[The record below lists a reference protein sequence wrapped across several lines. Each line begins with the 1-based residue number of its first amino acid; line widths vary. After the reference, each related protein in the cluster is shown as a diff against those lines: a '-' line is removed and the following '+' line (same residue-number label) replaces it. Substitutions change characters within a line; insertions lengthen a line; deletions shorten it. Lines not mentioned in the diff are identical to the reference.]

1 MQNHN
6 LICNSVLIQ
15 GLPRQAWIR
24 LAKSRNQ
31 LENPF
36 PQLVVS
42 SRPWLFLKLKFLIQ
56 TTPWGECMHNDNTCK
71 TLEHPHRAFL
81 LQFSLRWPF
90 SSVPTISF
98 PLSISDITRI
108 LPLRFLFFFFS
119 PHSNPGYLTNHT
131 IVSLST
137 LSLGSARV
145 PESLVWSRIFEGL
158 HVIIDQRVSN
168 GIFMNFIYTGCFMQW
183 FLSCGSEVE

>member
-1 MQNHN
+1 
-6 LICNSVLIQ
+6 
-15 GLPRQAWIR
+15 
-24 LAKSRNQ
+24 
-31 LENPF
+31 
-36 PQLVVS
+36 
-42 SRPWLFLKLKFLIQ
+42 
-56 TTPWGECMHNDNTCK
+56 MHNGNTCK
-71 TLEHPHRAFL
+71 TFERPHGAFL

-90 SSVPTISF
+90 FSVPTISF
-98 PLSISDITRI
+98 PFSISDITRI
-108 LPLRFLFFFFS
+108 LPLRFLFFFF

>member
-108 LPLRFLFFFFS
+108 LPLRFLFFFF
-119 PHSNPGYLTNHT
+119 PHILIPV
-131 IVSLST
+131 I
-137 LSLGSARV
+137 
-145 PESLVWSRIFEGL
+145 SRITRSWAYPLYPWDLPMFQNPSSDHEFSKGY
-158 HVIIDQRVSN
+158 
-168 GIFMNFIYTGCFMQW
+168 M
-183 FLSCGSEVE
+183 